1 MKKICI
7 VLLGLTLLFSS
18 VGLTSADANDT
29 IYVDDD
35 GTADYTSIQD
45 AIDASVDGDTI
56 FVYAGS
62 YVGPLNI
69 TKTLTLTGEAKSS
82 TIIDGKQLGEDM
94 ITVTA
99 PNFHISEF
107 TLLNGPTGGGYNSAI
122 KLENADD
129 CVIEQCVFKDNCWA
143 AEIRTSD
150 HCRFSD
156 NQVIDNE
163 GGIHIVFSDDT
174 TVKDCTFSTVDGRT
188 GIEIAQGCN
197 QMISSNTLINCGVE
211 IYDGP
216 PSGNSIH
223 CTMTDNTVNG
233 KPLVYLE
240 RKNFRIVRNA
250 GQVILNR
257 CNGIIVRNNDL
268 TNTSMGVQILGS
280 TFVHIAGNTISDNH
294 HGISVAKS
302 FSVIIRNNELV
313 NNWYAGLVM
322 SHSGGCRI
330 SLNEIS
336 ENDIGVYF
344 HQTLVNALYLNQ
356 VHDNERYNYRI
367 DSVFIPFLV
376 EI

>member
-216 PSGNSIH
+216 PSGNSIQIGRAS
-223 CTMTDNTVNG
+223 CR
-233 KPLVYLE
+233 E
-240 RKNFRIVRNA
+240 RVCHRV
-250 GQVILNR
+250 
-257 CNGIIVRNNDL
+257 
-268 TNTSMGVQILGS
+268 
-280 TFVHIAGNTISDNH
+280 
-294 HGISVAKS
+294 
-302 FSVIIRNNELV
+302 
-313 NNWYAGLVM
+313 
-322 SHSGGCRI
+322 
-330 SLNEIS
+330 
-336 ENDIGVYF
+336 
-344 HQTLVNALYLNQ
+344 
-356 VHDNERYNYRI
+356 
-367 DSVFIPFLV
+367 
-376 EI
+376 

>member
-1 MKKICI
+1 
-7 VLLGLTLLFSS
+7 LTLVFSS
-18 VGLTSADANDT
+18 VGLTTANVNDT
-29 IYVDDD
+29 LYVDDD
-35 GTADYTSIQD
+35 GTADYTSIQA
-45 AIDASVDGDTI
+45 AIDAANEGDTI

-69 TKTLTLTGEAKSS
+69 TKTLTLTGEAKFS
-82 TIIDGKQLGEDM
+82 TVIDGKKLGEDM
-94 ITVTA
+94 ITITA
-99 PNFHISEF
+99 PHVCISEF
-107 TLLNGPTGGGYNSAI
+107 TLRNGPTGVGYNSAI

-163 GGIHIVFSDDT
+163 GGIHIVFSDYT

-223 CTMTDNTVNG
+223 CTMSDNTVNG

-268 TNTSMGVQILGS
+268 TNTSMGVQVRCS
-280 TFVHIAGNTISDNH
+280 TFVHITGNTISDNGQ
-294 HGISVAKS
+294 GISVAKS
-302 FSVIIRNNELV
+302 FAVIIRNNELV
-313 NNWYAGLVM
+313 NNWYAGLGVY
-322 SHSGGCRI
+322 HSGACRI
-330 SLNEIS
+330 SFNEIS
-336 ENDIGVYF
+336 GNDYGVYF
-344 HQTLVNALYLNQ
+344 HQTLVNALCLNQ
-356 VHDNERYNYRI
+356 VHDNERYNYWI
-367 DSVFIPFLV
+367 DSIFLPNHI
-376 EI
+376 EL